1 MFGVDSDDGFDDA
14 APRRV
19 DEETN
24 PAKVE
29 RRLEKWDALA
39 RTLSDDEEDGATKD
53 AKEAAAAYARLVEVC
68 GEGPNDWEVVHD
80 RVAVREHP
88 STAAPLLGMRRKGA
102 IVCVEHA
109 REGLWLKLAGEEG
122 WMLAHGRELGL
133 GQLVRPVD
141 ATTTPALP
149 RRRPLARPGRT
160 GVDVSAAPLAEA
172 RVVDSEDLMPR
183 VLDFLGLG
191 DAFTGN
197 TRCVVS
203 KLWRAAAE
211 KTKPRMSFHTF
222 NGISAS
228 IHGPDDVWYD
238 MSAPGEPRHIFS
250 AKDLFRADVRAAV
263 SQRLK
268 EEHPSWTFHDHFRRN
283 YDSKNEMELLRELGR
298 LWKELDD
305 AAKQKYNDA
314 LPAAV
319 ERYKRRYKA
328 WEAKQLEAADLKDIL
343 VGHAPAEIKLEYGV
357 FRAPEG
363 GWTVGTLFDAIA
375 EGSPGYGDHTFFEGL
390 YGGRDGYYSVHYG
403 S

>member
-1 MFGVDSDDGFDDA
+1 MFGVDSDDGFDDDA

-19 DEETN
+19 DAIKG

-39 RTLSDDEEDGATKD
+39 RTLSDDEDDDGTTRD

-80 RVAVREHP
+80 RVAVREAP
-88 STAAPLLGMRRKGA
+88 STAAPLLGFRRKGA
-102 IVCVEHA
+102 VVSVEHA

-141 ATTTPALP
+141 AVG
-149 RRRPLARPGRT
+149 GRLEST
-160 GVDVSAAPLAEA
+160 ATNETAEA

-183 VLDFLGLG
+183 VLDFLGMG

-197 TRCVVS
+197 TRALVS
-203 KLWRAAAE
+203 KLWRAAAD

-228 IHGPDDVWYD
+228 IRGPDDVWYD
-238 MSAPGEPRHIFS
+238 MSAPGEPKHIYS
-250 AKDLFRADVRAAV
+250 AKDLFRDNVRAAV

-268 EEHPSWTFHDHFRRN
+268 EEHPSWTFDDHFRR
-283 YDSKNEMELLRELGR
+283 DFRGKNEKELRAEMR
-298 LWKELDD
+298 KLWNELDD
-305 AAKQKYNDA
+305 ATKQKYNDA
-314 LPAAV
+314 VPAAK

-328 WEAKQLEAADLKDIL
+328 WEAKQLEEEELKDIL
-343 VGHAPAEIKLEYGV
+343 VGHAPAEIELMNGV

-375 EGSPGYGDHTFFEGL
+375 EGQPGYGDHTFFEGM
-390 YGGRDGYYSVHYG
+390 YTQGNGYYSVHYG

>member
-1 MFGVDSDDGFDDA
+1 MFGVDSDDGFDDDA

-19 DEETN
+19 DAIKG

-39 RTLSDDEEDGATKD
+39 RTLSDDEDDDGTTRD

-80 RVAVREHP
+80 RVAVREAP
-88 STAAPLLGMRRKGA
+88 STAAPLLGFRRKGA
-102 IVCVEHA
+102 VVSVEHA

-141 ATTTPALP
+141 AVG
-149 RRRPLARPGRT
+149 GRLEST
-160 GVDVSAAPLAEA
+160 ATNETAEA

-183 VLDFLGLG
+183 VLDFLGMG

-197 TRCVVS
+197 TRALVS
-203 KLWRAAAE
+203 KLWRAAAD

-228 IHGPDDVWYD
+228 IRGPDDVWYD
-238 MSAPGEPRHIFS
+238 MSAPGEPKHIYS
-250 AKDLFRADVRAAV
+250 AKDLFRDNVRAAV

-268 EEHPSWTFHDHFRRN
+268 EEHPSWTFDDYFRRD
-283 YDSKNEMELLRELGR
+283 YKGKNEKELRAEMR
-298 LWKELDD
+298 KLWNELDD

-314 LPAAV
+314 VPAAK

-328 WEAKQLEAADLKDIL
+328 WEAKQLEEEELKDIL
-343 VGHAPAEIKLEYGV
+343 VGHAPAEIELMNGV

-375 EGSPGYGDHTFFEGL
+375 EGQPGYGDHTFFEGM
-390 YGGRDGYYSVHYG
+390 YTQGNGYYSVHYG

>member
-1 MFGVDSDDGFDDA
+1 MRPADA
-14 APRRV
+14 YRLKYRSSSQNSMEPT
-19 DEETN
+19 ET
-24 PAKVE
+24 
-29 RRLEKWDALA
+29 
-39 RTLSDDEEDGATKD
+39 
-53 AKEAAAAYARLVEVC
+53 KETV
-68 GEGPNDWEVVHD
+68 
-80 RVAVREHP
+80 
-88 STAAPLLGMRRKGA
+88 
-102 IVCVEHA
+102 
-109 REGLWLKLAGEEG
+109 
-122 WMLAHGRELGL
+122 
-133 GQLVRPVD
+133 
-141 ATTTPALP
+141 
-149 RRRPLARPGRT
+149 
-160 GVDVSAAPLAEA
+160 EA
-172 RVVDSEDLMPR
+172 RVVDSADLMPR

-197 TRCVVS
+197 ARAVVS
-203 KLWRAAAE
+203 KVWRGAAE

-305 AAKQKYNDA
+305 ATTQKYIDR
-314 LPAAV
+314 LPAAK

-328 WEAKQLEAADLKDIL
+328 WEAKQLEEGDLRDIL
-343 VGHAPAEIKLEYGV
+343 VGHVPAEIRFESGV

-375 EGSPGYGDHTFFEGL
+375 EGQPGYDDHCFFEGMERGL
-390 YGGRDGYYSVHYG
+390 NGTTRVYYG

>member
-1 MFGVDSDDGFDDA
+1 MFGVDSDDGFDDDA

-19 DEETN
+19 DAIKG

-39 RTLSDDEEDGATKD
+39 RTLSDDEDDDGTTRD

-80 RVAVREHP
+80 RVAVREAP
-88 STAAPLLGMRRKGA
+88 STAAPLLGFRRKGA
-102 IVCVEHA
+102 VVSVEHA

-141 ATTTPALP
+141 AVG
-149 RRRPLARPGRT
+149 GRLEST
-160 GVDVSAAPLAEA
+160 ATNETAEA

-183 VLDFLGLG
+183 VLDFLGMG

-197 TRCVVS
+197 TRALVS
-203 KLWRAAAE
+203 KLWRAAAD

-238 MSAPGEPRHIFS
+238 MSAPGEPKHIYS
-250 AKDLFRADVRAAV
+250 AKDLFRDDVRAAV

-268 EEHPSWTFHDHFRRN
+268 EENPSWTFDDYFRRD
-283 YDSKNEMELLRELGR
+283 YKGKNEKELRAEMR
-298 LWKELDD
+298 KLWNELDD

-314 LPAAV
+314 VPAAK

-328 WEAKQLEAADLKDIL
+328 WEAKQLEEEELKDIL
-343 VGHAPAEIKLEYGV
+343 VGHAPAEIELMNGV

-375 EGSPGYGDHTFFEGL
+375 EGQPGYGDHTFFEGM
-390 YGGRDGYYSVHYG
+390 YTQGNGYYSVHYG